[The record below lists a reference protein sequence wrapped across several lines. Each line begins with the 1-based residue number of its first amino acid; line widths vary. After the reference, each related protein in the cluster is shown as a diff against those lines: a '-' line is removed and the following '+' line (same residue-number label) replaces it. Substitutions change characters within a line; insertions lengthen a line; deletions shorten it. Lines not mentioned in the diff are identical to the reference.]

1 MGLLLRGG
9 MLVDPLEKRVAQTDV
24 LIEDGRIAAIGGKLS
39 ATGHEVRDVSD
50 LLVAPGL
57 IDVHVHL
64 REPGF
69 AHKETIE
76 SGARAAAAGGFT
88 QVCCMPNTRPVTDQ
102 PEIVRWVREEAA
114 RFGHATVHP
123 IAAVTEGSRGERLTD
138 FAALREAGAVAFSD
152 DGRGVQSAAVMR
164 EALIAAARLGVP
176 VAVHA
181 EDESLSAGGSVHAGD
196 VAREL
201 GLQGILQEAETAMI
215 ARDIVLAAA
224 TGAHVHICHVSPAA
238 AVEAIRAGKRLG
250 VRVTAEVAPHHLLL
264 NEELLRTHG
273 GHAKVNPPLRAESDR
288 LACVRGLLDGALDI
302 IATDH
307 APHTEEEKARPVA
320 EASFGFSG
328 LEISLPTM
336 FTAFVHSGVWP
347 IYELIARMS
356 FLPARHF
363 GLAGGRVAVGARADI
378 TVIDPFT
385 ERVVQ
390 PDAFFS
396 KGKVTPFAGR
406 PLYGWPVLTVHAGRI
421 VHDAL

>member
-1 MGLLLRGG
+1 MGLLLQGG
-9 MLVDPLEKRVAQTDV
+9 LLVDPVGKRIARADV
-24 LIEDGRIAAIGGKLS
+24 LVEDGYIAAVGDRLS
-39 ATGHEVRDVSD
+39 ASGHEVRNVAD
-50 LLVAPGL
+50 LFVAPGL

-69 AHKETIE
+69 GYKETIE
-76 SGARAAAAGGFT
+76 SGTRAAAAGGFT
-88 QVCCMPNTRPVTDQ
+88 QVCCMPNTLPVTDSVDT
-102 PEIVRWVREEAA
+102 VRWIREEAA
-114 RFGHATVHP
+114 RCGHAAVHP

-138 FAALREAGAVAFSD
+138 FPALCAAGAVAFSD

-164 EALIAAARLGVP
+164 EALLSASRIGVP

-181 EDESLSAGGSVHAGD
+181 EDESLSAGGCVHAGET
-196 VAREL
+196 AREL
-201 GLQGILQEAETAMI
+201 GLPGIPPEAETAMI

-224 TGAHVHICHVSPAA
+224 TGAHVHFCHVSPAA

-250 VRVTAEVAPHHLLL
+250 VRATAEVAPHHLLL
-264 NEELLRTHG
+264 NDGLLRTHG
-273 GHAKVNPPLRAESDR
+273 GYAKVNPPLRSEPDR
-288 LACVRGLLDGALDI
+288 EACVRGLLDGTLDI

-307 APHTEEEKARPVA
+307 APHAADEKARPLT

-347 IYELIARMS
+347 VHELVARMS
-356 FLPARHF
+356 LLPARIF
-363 GLAGGRVAVGARADI
+363 GLAGGRIAVGARADI
-378 TVIDPFT
+378 AVIDPFV

-390 PDAFFS
+390 PDDFFS
-396 KGKVTPFAGR
+396 KGRVTPFAGR
-406 PLYGWPVLTVHAGRI
+406 RLYGWPVLTVHAGRV